1 MRSLIDTRSRR
12 RRWAET
18 GLAGVA
24 SPAARVTEARVVAAR
39 RNQCS
44 LAYSTWPNWWRII
57 SCSTGGSGTLSTIDS
72 T

>member
-1 MRSLIDTRSRR
+1 MLTRSRR
-12 RRWAET
+12 RRCAEL

-24 SPAARVTEARVVAAR
+24 RPAARVTEARVVAAS

-44 LAYSTWPNWWRII
+44 LAYSTCPNWWRII
-57 SCSTGGSGTLSTIDS
+57 SCSTGGSGTESTMDS